1 MPYLPTLVRF
11 QNWNKMYP
19 WQLSKIGTCATL
31 VQFYHYWSKPVS
43 TIIGPNQFLPLLVQ
57 TSFYH
62 YWSKPVSTIT
72 GANQFLP
79 LLVQPVSTIIGADR
93 FLPLLVSSKIGI
105 LDSAMVGIT
114 RVPFLPILAKNA
126 LPVVYSDA
134 HAISTNF
141 GLIFQNWHKMH
152 SLFYRV
158 THIPFLPI

>member
-1 MPYLPTLVRF
+1 MCHIC
-11 QNWNKMYP
+11 
-19 WQLSKIGTCATL
+19 QLWFGSKIGTKCILGNFPKLAH
-31 VQFYHYWSKPVS
+31 VQLWFSS

-79 LLVQPVSTIIGADR
+79 LLVQTGFYHYWCRPVSTIIGFIQNWHIR
-93 FLPLLVSSKIGI
+93 FCHGWY
-105 LDSAMVGIT
+105 T

>member
-1 MPYLPTLVRF
+1 MPYLPTLVQF

-19 WQLSKIGTCATL
+19 RQLSKMAQNAFSTHVPYLPTL

-43 TIIGPNQFLPLLVQ
+43 TITGPNQFLPLLVQ

-62 YWSKPVSTIT
+62 YWCK
-72 GANQFLP
+72 
-79 LLVQPVSTIIGADR
+79 PVSTIIGADR

-105 LDSAMVGIT
+105 LDSAMVGIH
-114 RVPFLPILAKNA
+114 VFLFCQFWQKNA

>member
-1 MPYLPTLVRF
+1 MCHIC
-11 QNWNKMYP
+11 
-19 WQLSKIGTCATL
+19 QLWFGSKIGTKCILGNFPKLAQNAFSTH
-31 VQFYHYWSKPVS
+31 VQLWFSS

-62 YWSKPVSTIT
+62 YWCKPVSTIVGAT
-72 GANQFLP
+72 GFYHYWCR
-79 LLVQPVSTIIGADR
+79 PVSTIIGFIQNWHIR
-93 FLPLLVSSKIGI
+93 FCHSWY
-105 LDSAMVGIT
+105 T

-126 LPVVYSDA
+126 FPVVYSDA